1 MKKATYQLK
10 SREEKEQEVQ
20 DLMDSM
26 YKKME
31 GYTANV
37 GQVKEYLN
45 FMSNF
50 YKYSSRNQ
58 QLIQTQYPGA
68 QGVGSFA
75 FFKEKGFSVR
85 KGEKGIKI
93 FVPMQMKMFDR
104 NGAMEHISHATEE
117 EKKKIKSGEIYSVER
132 THFKLS
138 SVFDITQTNAKASD
152 YPSLFP
158 NRIQEFK
165 VENND
170 LREVKHVLENIAD
183 GRGIQLNTVDSLG
196 AVKGN
201 FTQYL
206 NTDTNEIKKIINLN
220 GKNTPSEEI
229 QVFVHELAHERLHNY
244 ERLQNENKNGG
255 SITYSTE
262 VKELQAEMTSYI
274 VCHHIG
280 MDTEDFSL
288 PYIAKWTKNGDKI
301 EDKIAVLKEVKDASS
316 DLIEE
321 INNDLDRSKNK
332 DRSIENSYSVE
343 KENKQQGYYTTN
355 NAALSR

>member
-104 NGAMEHISHATEE
+104 NGAMEHISYATEE
-117 EKKKIKSGEIYSVER
+117 EKKKLKVER
-132 THFKLS
+132 FIL
-138 SVFDITQTNAKASD
+138 
-152 YPSLFP
+152 
-158 NRIQEFK
+158 
-165 VENND
+165 
-170 LREVKHVLENIAD
+170 
-183 GRGIQLNTVDSLG
+183 
-196 AVKGN
+196 
-201 FTQYL
+201 
-206 NTDTNEIKKIINLN
+206 
-220 GKNTPSEEI
+220 
-229 QVFVHELAHERLHNY
+229 
-244 ERLQNENKNGG
+244 
-255 SITYSTE
+255 
-262 VKELQAEMTSYI
+262 
-274 VCHHIG
+274 
-280 MDTEDFSL
+280 
-288 PYIAKWTKNGDKI
+288 
-301 EDKIAVLKEVKDASS
+301 
-316 DLIEE
+316 
-321 INNDLDRSKNK
+321 
-332 DRSIENSYSVE
+332 
-343 KENKQQGYYTTN
+343 
-355 NAALSR
+355 